1 MFSFSHLVGQCATRR
16 KVEQHSPRGVIRV
29 RERATSARGSSS
41 SCLDGSRRRL
51 SRGRSWGRLRRR
63 RREDLQLHLAPCHHC
78 FIARWR
84 RREARRRRRRCRRRC
99 ISTAIAIIK
108 GCEMSPCETY
118 GPIETLL
125 PLPATAASSAKRL
138 PTPRVV

>member
-1 MFSFSHLVGQCATRR
+1 MFSFPHLVGQCATRR
-16 KVEQHSPRGVIRV
+16 NVEQHSPRVGIRA

-51 SRGRSWGRLRRR
+51 SRARSWGRSRRR
-63 RREDLQLHLAPCHHC
+63 CREDLQLHLAPCHQC

-84 RREARRRRRRCRRRC
+84 RRAARRRRRRFRRRY
-99 ISTAIAIIK
+99 ISIAIIN

-125 PLPATAASSAKRL
+125 PRPATAASSAKRL
-138 PTPRVV
+138 PTLRVV